1 MTSPSSA
8 SASDYRFLFLMI
20 PSLFILSLAIG
31 LFEFSSNITVDNF
44 HYLTNRLM
52 HPDSER
58 STHSFNPSHFLVEV
72 KARYLWLT
80 TVVIMLVAGLYASIL
95 CGMIVYQSHPRPR
108 MAVVAGV
115 GTILAAMGLFSLLAL
130 DETPTLYR
138 VVFVFSYENLR
149 QAGPERISPELLRYA
164 KTVVSLINVEAVVV
178 PVVAILA
185 ACSTLAPPLTGDQA
199 DPDFCA
205 TQMKRLKEV
214 LGASSAVLVAGVLPM
229 GAWLRWPAALISDK
243 AAHEAVPRSGTWSG
257 YGRHAFWGRHLHLD
271 VGIHLP
277 SRRLHPGET
286 STSSLT
292 SRPRHPVSLGSGSV
306 AQTARSVSVV
316 ARSRSSIRPDVGSS
330 VGKSLELSSARSP
343 CPLRVKPTRSV
354 RLITDD
360 KVRRMDLGSWPVMS
374 PAGEVAILDGTWRS
388 MQHHADGIR
397 VVPDLL

>member
-58 STHSFNPSHFLVEV
+58 STHSFNPAHFLVEV
-72 KARYLWLT
+72 KSRYLWLT

-115 GTILAAMGLFSLLAL
+115 GILLAAMGLFSLSAL
-130 DETPTLYR
+130 DETHTLYR
-138 VVFVFSYENLR
+138 AVFAFSYENLR

-185 ACSTLAPPLTGDQA
+185 ACSTLASPLRGDQA

-214 LGASSAVLVAGVLPM
+214 LGASSAVLVAGVLHM

-243 AAHEAVPRSGTWSG
+243 AAHEAVLGAAMAVTL
-257 YGRHAFWGRHLHLD
+257 FWGVTFTLMLVSTYLPAAFILAKRAQALLQADPDTRSPSAQEAWLKQHGLFLSLHDHVPQFGLM
-271 VGIHLP
+271 LAP
-277 SRRLHPGET
+277 LMASPL
-286 STSSLT
+286 SSLLLA
-292 SRPRHPVSLGSGSV
+292 PLAPSG
-306 AQTARSVSVV
+306 
-316 ARSRSSIRPDVGSS
+316 
-330 VGKSLELSSARSP
+330 
-343 CPLRVKPTRSV
+343 
-354 RLITDD
+354 
-360 KVRRMDLGSWPVMS
+360 
-374 PAGEVAILDGTWRS
+374 
-388 MQHHADGIR
+388 
-397 VVPDLL
+397 